1 MIPIPMLYK
10 ASDFL
15 LDQKSELDRFD
26 DLRRKARTESQ
37 KAEIREQQEYL
48 YNQGLRAINRFDREI
63 PSSVKSYYLGN
74 AERPS
79 MEKVSEELRE
89 ITVDYGKINYRIA
102 YIIVAVVLSS
112 LFVSAILFLWQQ

>member
-112 LFVSAILFLWQQ
+112 LFVSAILFL